1 MGRVN
6 LSDDAVGKLAEVICT
21 DIHTNIVK
29 GVTYILLEEKPN
41 TKVRLDM
48 YMGLRREIDSEGFK
62 PDEVFRVYKV
72 SNGYVFDMEQEIAVS
87 ITKAIMQKSGSL
99 DDKNTRAVLNSVV
112 ERSKA
117 RREKEMKRLA
127 ALCYKAYKTGK
138 TSLEVL
144 LFGRN
149 EVGKVILTVKDGKD
163 DYVITYPSF
172 MLRPSDMQ
180 SVNEEYLIKS
190 GIRIKSIETGEIVG
204 SNRGLRVVVNL
215 GANVKKVL

>member
-99 DDKNTRAVLNSVV
+99 DDKNMRAVLNSVV
-112 ERSKA
+112 ERSKV

-127 ALCYKAYKTGK
+127 ALFYKAYKAGK

-144 LFGRN
+144 LFGKN
-149 EVGKVILTVKDGKD
+149 EVGKVIITVKDGKD

-204 SNRGLRVVVNL
+204 TNRGLRVVVNL

>member
-1 MGRVN
+1 MGRIN
-6 LSDDAVGKLAEVICT
+6 LSDDAIGKLAEVVCT

-72 SNGYVFDMEQEIAVS
+72 SNGYVFDMEPEIAVS

-99 DDKNTRAVLNSVV
+99 DDKNMRAVLNSVT
-112 ERSKA
+112 ERSKV
-117 RREKEMKRLA
+117 RREKELKRLA
-127 ALCYKAYKTGK
+127 ALCYKAYKAGK

-149 EVGKVILTVKDGKD
+149 EVGKVIITVKDGKD

-204 SNRGLRVVVNL
+204 TNRGLRVVVNL

>member
-6 LSDDAVGKLAEVICT
+6 LSDDAVGKLAEVVCT

-72 SNGYVFDMEQEIAVS
+72 SNGYVFDMEPEIAVS

-99 DDKNTRAVLNSVV
+99 DDKNMRAVLNSVV
-112 ERSKA
+112 ERSNV
-117 RREKEMKRLA
+117 RREKELKRLA
-127 ALCYKAYKTGK
+127 ALCYKAYKAGK
-138 TSLEVL
+138 VSLEVL

-149 EVGKVILTVKDGKD
+149 EVGKVIITVKDGKD

-204 SNRGLRVVVNL
+204 TNRGLRVMVNL

>member
-6 LSDDAVGKLAEVICT
+6 LSDDAIGKLAEVICT

-99 DDKNTRAVLNSVV
+99 DDKNMRAVLNSVV
-112 ERSKA
+112 ERSKV

-127 ALCYKAYKTGK
+127 ALCYKAYKAGN

-144 LFGRN
+144 LFGKN

>member
-72 SNGYVFDMEQEIAVS
+72 SNGYVFDMEPEIAVS

-99 DDKNTRAVLNSVV
+99 DDKNMRAVLNSVT
-112 ERSKA
+112 ERSKV
-117 RREKEMKRLA
+117 RREKELKRLA
-127 ALCYKAYKTGK
+127 ALCYKAYKAGK
-138 TSLEVL
+138 ESFEVL
-144 LFGRN
+144 LFGKN
-149 EVGKVILTVKDGKD
+149 EVGKVIITVKDGKD

-204 SNRGLRVVVNL
+204 TNRGLRVVVNL

>member
-99 DDKNTRAVLNSVV
+99 DDKNMRAVLNSVV
-112 ERSKA
+112 ERSKV
-117 RREKEMKRLA
+117 RREKELKRLA
-127 ALCYKAYKTGK
+127 ALCYKAYKAGK
-138 TSLEVL
+138 TSLEGL
-144 LFGRN
+144 LFGKN
-149 EVGKVILTVKDGKD
+149 EVGKVIITVKDGKD

-204 SNRGLRVVVNL
+204 TNRGLRVVVNL

>member
-99 DDKNTRAVLNSVV
+99 DDKNMRAVLNSVV
-112 ERSKA
+112 ERSKI
-117 RREKEMKRLA
+117 RREKELKRLA
-127 ALCYKAYKTGK
+127 ALCYKAYKVGK

-144 LFGRN
+144 LFGKN
-149 EVGKVILTVKDGKD
+149 EVGKVIITVKDGKD

>member
-72 SNGYVFDMEQEIAVS
+72 SNGYVFDMEPEIAVS

-99 DDKNTRAVLNSVV
+99 DDKNMRAVLNSVV
-112 ERSKA
+112 ERSKV
-117 RREKEMKRLA
+117 RREKELKRLA
-127 ALCYKAYKTGK
+127 ALCYKVYKAGK

-144 LFGRN
+144 LFGKN
-149 EVGKVILTVKDGKD
+149 EVGKVIITVKDGKD

>member
-72 SNGYVFDMEQEIAVS
+72 SNGYVFDMEPEIAVS

-99 DDKNTRAVLNSVV
+99 DDKNMRAVLNSVV
-112 ERSKA
+112 ERSKV
-117 RREKEMKRLA
+117 RREKELKRLA
-127 ALCYKAYKTGK
+127 ALCYKAYKAGK

-144 LFGRN
+144 LFGKI
-149 EVGKVILTVKDGKD
+149 EVG
-163 DYVITYPSF
+163 
-172 MLRPSDMQ
+172 
-180 SVNEEYLIKS
+180 
-190 GIRIKSIETGEIVG
+190 
-204 SNRGLRVVVNL
+204 
-215 GANVKKVL
+215 